1 MTQEEF
7 DKLPVLLTSAQ
18 VCAITGLDRHE
29 LATEVKLGNIRVFK
43 RHYLRPGCKS
53 ARPRYTKASV
63 AALAGFSI

>member
-7 DKLPVLLTSAQ
+7 DQLPALLTSSQ

-29 LATEVKLGNIRVFK
+29 LAAEVKLGNIRVFQ
-43 RHYLRPGCKS
+43 RHYLRRGCKT
-53 ARPRYTKASV
+53 ARNRYTKASV